1 MTSGLARP
9 QPPGPNLAGHRA
21 VSRGRLQDCPETVE
35 LPGSRGIAV
44 HVLRSEQAV
53 RRYNELYESERV
65 AGLVHA
71 TC

>member
-1 MTSGLARP
+1 
-9 QPPGPNLAGHRA
+9 
-21 VSRGRLQDCPETVE
+21 VE